1 MKFELYGK
9 VYEVEA
15 YKGHYETEDGPL
27 AIQLIDVTD
36 GSLVSTLTVNLKDG
50 MSHDNYVYIDIE
62 YWGQEH
68 LDFIRKN
75 KLGVFTGLYG
85 YSGYCKFPLYR
96 IYKTKLKKMKNL

>member
-15 YKGHYETEDGPL
+15 YKGHYEKEDGPL

-36 GSLVSTLTVNLKDG
+36 GELVTTLTVNLSDG
-50 MSHDNYVYIDIE
+50 MARDNYTYIDIE
-62 YWGQEH
+62 YCGKEH

-75 KLGVFTGLYG
+75 KLGAFTGIYG